1 MDNYESENNDL
12 ENELP
17 LDEMAV
23 MQEPPFDPG
32 DTPPSGIARR
42 VEGGEA
48 HKTNPRITD
57 LIRTPGSVPW
67 LNWALY
73 GGALLI
79 TLLAGYLYLQENTA
93 PPPAPPPHP
102 APFIEPPLVHS
113 NLPTSP

>member
-1 MDNYESENNDL
+1 MPQMYNYDSENNDL

-32 DTPPSGIARR
+32 DTPPSGIFRR

-57 LIRTPGSVPW
+57 RIRTPSSVHW

-79 TLLAGYLYLQENTA
+79 TLLAGYVYLQQNNAPVAQATA
-93 PPPAPPPHP
+93 QPALI
-102 APFIEPPLVHS
+102 IETTIQS
-113 NLPTSP
+113 D

>member
-1 MDNYESENNDL
+1 MADMNNYHDHALNNDL
-12 ENELP
+12 NNELP

-32 DTPPSGIARR
+32 DTPPSGIFRR

-57 LIRTPGSVPW
+57 RIRTPSSVHW

-79 TLLAGYLYLQENTA
+79 TLLAAYLYLQQNNA
-93 PPPAPPPHP
+93 PAPEATAHP
-102 APFIEPPLVHS
+102 APIIES
-113 NLPTSP
+113 T

>member
-1 MDNYESENNDL
+1 MPQMYNYEGESTDL
-12 ENELP
+12 DNELP

-23 MQEPPFDPG
+23 MQEPPSAPG
-32 DTPPSGIARR
+32 DTPPSGIVRR

-57 LIRTPGSVPW
+57 RVRTPGSVPW

-79 TLLAGYLYLQENTA
+79 TLVAGVLLLSHNKHTPPQTNA
-93 PPPAPPPHP
+93 PPPPQLPPSTQPH
-102 APFIEPPLVHS
+102 
-113 NLPTSP
+113 T